1 MIAQKK
7 AKAFSNFAF
16 KGVVGI
22 VAAVYIVLFGLSFWQ
37 ISTLNNK
44 ISDYDQIVQTHE
56 LKKLEVEKLS
66 KDLNKLNKS
75 LDLSKSI
82 KSNKKISF
90 RVLAQIASAVP
101 KRVRFL
107 KIDYNG
113 IDKIV
118 IEGLAASDQ
127 DILKLISNLGNKKLI
142 SQASLDKMILPNT
155 GSNNTR
161 TMKGFVIEC
170 IIG

>member
-1 MIAQKK
+1 M
-7 AKAFSNFAF
+7 
-16 KGVVGI
+16 
-22 VAAVYIVLFGLSFWQ
+22 AAVYIVLFGLSFWQ

-113 IDKIV
+113 VDKIM